1 LRARCS
7 ALDHTVAGQ
16 SSILRFIEDTFSLG
30 RIDQEAPKSV
40 AQGGSFDQVAGSL
53 DSLFNF
59 EHDKGEGDDQDQRTL
74 ILVPST
80 GEIAKD

>member
-1 LRARCS
+1 
-7 ALDHTVAGQ
+7 VADQ
-16 SSILRFIEDTFSLG
+16 SSVLRFIDDNFSLG

-59 EHDKGEGDDQDQRTL
+59 ERDKGEGDDEDQRKL
-74 ILVPST
+74 ILDPST
-80 GEIAKD
+80 GEIAKK